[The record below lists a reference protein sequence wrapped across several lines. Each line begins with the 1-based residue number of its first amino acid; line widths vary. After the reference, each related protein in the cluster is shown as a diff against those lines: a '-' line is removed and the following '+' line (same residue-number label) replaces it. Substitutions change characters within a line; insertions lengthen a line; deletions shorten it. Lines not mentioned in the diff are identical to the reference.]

1 MNNSYKKAK
10 EEFESGLLCAES
22 VLKIIGEE
30 QGIKSDLIPRM
41 ASGFCSGMA
50 RTSNMCGAVTGG
62 IIALSL
68 LFGRNTADES
78 LDGCYSAVQTLID
91 EFEKEFGSSN
101 CKALLNCD
109 LGTDEGQQIFADNE
123 LMKQCGHFVGKAAE
137 MTKAIIEK

>member
-10 EEFESGLLCAES
+10 EEFE
-22 VLKIIGEE
+22 
-30 QGIKSDLIPRM
+30 
-41 ASGFCSGMA
+41 
-50 RTSNMCGAVTGG
+50 
-62 IIALSL
+62 
-68 LFGRNTADES
+68 
-78 LDGCYSAVQTLID
+78 
-91 EFEKEFGSSN
+91 SSN